1 MTDSNR
7 LYPRIVKYL
16 NNTRKTL
23 YEVCREHDI
32 NINAIDLY
40 KLEEYID
47 QCSHCNIWSTK
58 LIPDLDDNPICPV
71 CVRIAGM

>member
-1 MTDSNR
+1 MTDTNQ

-23 YEVCREHDI
+23 YQVCREHDI
-32 NINAIDLY
+32 NIDAIDLY
-40 KLEEYID
+40 KLEEHID

-58 LIPDLDDNPICPV
+58 LIPDLDDNPVCPL
-71 CVRIAGM
+71 CVRLTGM

>member
-1 MTDSNR
+1 MTDSNQI
-7 LYPRIVKYL
+7 YKRIVKYL
-16 NNTRKTL
+16 TNTRKSL

-32 NINAIDLY
+32 NIDAIDLY
-40 KLEEYID
+40 ALETYID

-71 CVRIAGM
+71 CVRISGM